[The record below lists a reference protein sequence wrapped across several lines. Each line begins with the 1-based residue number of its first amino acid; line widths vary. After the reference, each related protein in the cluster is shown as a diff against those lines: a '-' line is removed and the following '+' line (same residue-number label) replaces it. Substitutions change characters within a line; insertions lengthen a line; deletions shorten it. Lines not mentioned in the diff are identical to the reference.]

1 MRHRIFPS
9 LLSLSLALGLCV
21 LPAAALETDDLKT
34 LLQTYYVDQVPENV
48 LDQDTVQ
55 AVLDALNDPYTTY
68 MTAEEYQSFL
78 NQVDG
83 ETVVGIGVSIQTTVN
98 DGVQI
103 LSVLEGS
110 PAQKAG
116 LSAGDRILSVD
127 GVTLEPGMDP
137 SSLIRGEAGSRTT
150 LTVRLH
156 STGKTR
162 DFTLERRAVVI
173 PIVTYELKDGDVGY
187 IKCDS
192 FGASTAATV
201 QEALEELEA
210 ALRPDTVLVSMML
223 VNNELG
229 TVLPVA
235 QAARLVRRLG
245 SSALIHCDGVQ
256 GFLKIPF
263 TPAELGVDLLTV
275 SGHKIHAPKGI
286 GALYIRRGLK
296 LPPLIRG
303 GGQEE
308 GLRSGTEA
316 TAQIA
321 AFAAAV
327 RAGAATREADIRY
340 MAGLKAETLARLQ
353 EAVPGLKP
361 IGSGTAPHILAVTLP
376 GYKSEVIVRFLSD
389 RGICLSSG
397 SACHKGKPSHV
408 YAALKLP
415 KSDLDGAL
423 RISFSYD
430 TTQQDVDALAD
441 GLRAA
446 KGQLFPTLS

>member
-83 ETVVGIGVSIQTTVN
+83 ETVN

-210 ALRPDTVLVSMML
+210 
-223 VNNELG
+223 
-229 TVLPVA
+229 
-235 QAARLVRRLG
+235 
-245 SSALIHCDGVQ
+245 
-256 GFLKIPF
+256 
-263 TPAELGVDLLTV
+263 
-275 SGHKIHAPKGI
+275 
-286 GALYIRRGLK
+286 
-296 LPPLIRG
+296 
-303 GGQEE
+303 
-308 GLRSGTEA
+308 
-316 TAQIA
+316 
-321 AFAAAV
+321 
-327 RAGAATREADIRY
+327 
-340 MAGLKAETLARLQ
+340 
-353 EAVPGLKP
+353 
-361 IGSGTAPHILAVTLP
+361 
-376 GYKSEVIVRFLSD
+376 
-389 RGICLSSG
+389 
-397 SACHKGKPSHV
+397 
-408 YAALKLP
+408 
-415 KSDLDGAL
+415 
-423 RISFSYD
+423 
-430 TTQQDVDALAD
+430 
-441 GLRAA
+441 
-446 KGQLFPTLS
+446 